1 MEHQKLYDYILT
13 LGDNSLILGHRLS
26 ELCGHGPS
34 LETDIALTN
43 ISLDLYGQVRN
54 YFQYAAELAG
64 DGATED
70 SVALLRI
77 ERAYRNTWIVE
88 QPNEDFAHVICRQFL
103 FDSFHMPLMQQL
115 CESKDER
122 ISAIAKKSIKEAS
135 YHERFSSEWMKR
147 LGGGTEVSN
156 QKMQAALNHL
166 YPFVNEF
173 FQETDLDKEMKD
185 NGIGADLVVLK
196 NQYFQNVNRLLEEAE
211 LIIPE
216 PVWRQTDGKLGFHS
230 EHLGFILAE
239 LQYMQRA
246 YPDSE
251 W

>member
-1 MEHQKLYDYILT
+1 MENKIYDYLLT

-54 YFQYAAELAG
+54 FFQYASELSGEDAS
-64 DGATED
+64 ED
-70 SVALLRI
+70 SIAFLRT
-77 ERAYRNTWIVE
+77 EREYKNSWLVE

-103 FDSFHMPLMQQL
+103 FDSFHMPLMKQL
-115 CESKDER
+115 CSSSDER
-122 ISAIAKKSIKEAS
+122 IAAIAEKSIKES
-135 YHERFSSEWMKR
+135 LYHERFSSEWMKR

-156 QKMQAALNHL
+156 QKLQSALNHL
-166 YPFVNEF
+166 YLFINEF
-173 FQETDLDKEMKD
+173 FQETPLDKEMKE
-185 NGIGADLVVLK
+185 NGIGADLEAIKEV
-196 NQYFQNVNRLLEEAE
+196 YFQNVNALLKEAE
-211 LIIPE
+211 LTIPE
-216 PVWRQTDGKLGFHS
+216 TNWRQTDGKQGFHS

-239 LQYMQRA
+239 LQYMQRT
-246 YPDSE
+246 YPNSE